1 MCVSNRIEQ
10 FSAGYFLAG
19 LSPPVPLVI
28 LPTRIARQ
36 QDEGSDGPG
45 DGDGRPGA
53 GAHHIGHA
61 ADVEEDAN
69 DDADS
74 DRHRHQS
81 SNCVSL
87 VSHSSH
93 LLSGRNG
100 LKAKGDSSP
109 F

>member
-1 MCVSNRIEQ
+1 MT
-10 FSAGYFLAG
+10 APGTA
-19 LSPPVPLVI
+19 
-28 LPTRIARQ
+28 IA
-36 QDEGSDGPG
+36 
-45 DGDGRPGA
+45 GA

-100 LKAKGDSSP
+100 LKAKGDFFALLVTLSEKLIYIYQY
-109 F
+109 